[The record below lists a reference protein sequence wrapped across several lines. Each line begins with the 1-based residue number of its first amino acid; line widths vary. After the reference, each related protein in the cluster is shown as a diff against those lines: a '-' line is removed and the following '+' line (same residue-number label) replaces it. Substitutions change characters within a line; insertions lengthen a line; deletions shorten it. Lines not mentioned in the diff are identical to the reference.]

1 MLENFLHNYK
11 NPAYGPNLVIKQY
24 RSLSKKY
31 SVIYK
36 LFLIVIIIIKMPERQ
51 GQVQLGKQGI
61 NENFIQTLKE
71 HFNKCKNVK
80 ISVLKSARKN
90 KSDVR
95 NFSEE
100 ILEKLGRNYT
110 ARVVGFTI
118 FVKRWRKNVRLC

>member
-1 MLENFLHNYK
+1 
-11 NPAYGPNLVIKQY
+11 
-24 RSLSKKY
+24 
-31 SVIYK
+31 
-36 LFLIVIIIIKMPERQ
+36 MPERQ